1 MTRIPVV
8 PASIATTT
16 VGADML
22 GARILAGA
30 NLGSDARLGGTDTA
44 ADTFASGPDAPYV
57 KLPIDLGIEVE
68 PFGLITRAGSSLPR
82 VATMMIDMV
91 IRKPAP

>member
-1 MTRIPVV
+1 MPPQRLATSSFLLTLAMMLQSNAIAPV
-8 PASIATTT
+8 ASA
-16 VGADML
+16 V
-22 GARILAGA
+22 
-30 NLGSDARLGGTDTA
+30 

-82 VATMMIDMV
+82 VATTMIDMV
-91 IRKPAP
+91 IRKPDPQTT